1 MPYEDIRCQT
11 EVLDR
16 TRLGQVSSSGLTT
29 NNLQLRKVIS
39 PSFNTIWVF
48 LDSIESPLG
57 QEYIH
62 MPEEDI
68 RCQTKVLD
76 RVRPGQVSSSIQ
88 VSSSGLTTHDLQ
100 LRKVISPSFE
110 LRFGC
115 SLTLLKAH

>member
-1 MPYEDIRCQT
+1 M
-11 EVLDR
+11 
-16 TRLGQVSSSGLTT
+16 
-29 NNLQLRKVIS
+29 
-39 PSFNTIWVF
+39 F
-48 LDSIESPLG
+48 LDSMESPLS

-68 RCQTKVLD
+68 RCQTEVFD
-76 RVRPGQVSSSIQ
+76 RARPGQVISSVQ

-115 SLTLLKAH
+115 SLTLWKAH

>member
-1 MPYEDIRCQT
+1 M
-11 EVLDR
+11 
-16 TRLGQVSSSGLTT
+16 
-29 NNLQLRKVIS
+29 
-39 PSFNTIWVF
+39 F

-76 RVRPGQVSSSIQ
+76 RVRPGQVSSSVQ

-100 LRKVISPSFE
+100 LRKVNVRTPLLVFLDSMESPLCQE
-110 LRFGC
+110 YI
-115 SLTLLKAH
+115 HMP